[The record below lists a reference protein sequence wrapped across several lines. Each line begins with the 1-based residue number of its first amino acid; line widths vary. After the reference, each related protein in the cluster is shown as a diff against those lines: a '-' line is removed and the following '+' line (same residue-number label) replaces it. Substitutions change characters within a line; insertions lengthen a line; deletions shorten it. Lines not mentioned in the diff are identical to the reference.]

1 MWMALLCLLLL
12 CSHYAVAQ
20 DGGCNPSPPSTLFS
34 SGPPEKLY
42 DNKVPKLNAQPNI
55 LQPII
60 GGQRTDIW
68 AMFSAAQL
76 RQHGLWCQ
84 VREED
89 TNNMPND
96 NVGNWYYPSTEGY
109 TLLTNTTTDGTPYQS
124 LKCTN
129 QIGLVVDGD
138 LTNYHSTRVL
148 WSATL
153 LSLTCKKKRTTLQ
166 CIQIKS
172 SIITVSFIISI
183 VTVIYQSYLSL
194 CAHSWSNSR
203 SNYERLHT
211 LIARQWSKCCVHSY
225 FHCYVWTPIS
235 CLLYLQWSRFF

>member
-34 SGPPEKLY
+34 SGPQEKLY

-96 NVGNWYYPSTEGY
+96 NVGNWYYPSTDGY

-138 LTNYHSTRVL
+138 LTNYQGIVK
-148 WSATL
+148 
-153 LSLTCKKKRTTLQ
+153 CNTTLPNLQ
-166 CIQIKS
+166 KEENYFAVYTNKIFNNYCEFYNLNCYS
-172 SIITVSFIISI
+172 HLSIIFVSLRTQL
-183 VTVIYQSYLSL
+183 VQ
-194 CAHSWSNSR
+194 
-203 SNYERLHT
+203 
-211 LIARQWSKCCVHSY
+211 
-225 FHCYVWTPIS
+225 
-235 CLLYLQWSRFF
+235 

>member
-96 NVGNWYYPSTEGY
+96 NVGNWYYPSTDGY

-138 LTNYHSTRVL
+138 LTNYQGIVK
-148 WSATL
+148 
-153 LSLTCKKKRTTLQ
+153 CNTTLPNLHKEENYFAVYTNEIFNNY
-166 CIQIKS
+166 CEFYNLNCYS
-172 SIITVSFIISI
+172 HFSI
-183 VTVIYQSYLSL
+183 VFVSL
-194 CAHSWSNSR
+194 R
-203 SNYERLHT
+203 TQLV
-211 LIARQWSKCCVHSY
+211 Q
-225 FHCYVWTPIS
+225 
-235 CLLYLQWSRFF
+235 

>member
-34 SGPPEKLY
+34 SGPQEKLY

-129 QIGLVVDGD
+129 QIGLVVDDD
-138 LTNYHSTRVL
+138 LTNYQGIVK
-148 WSATL
+148 
-153 LSLTCKKKRTTLQ
+153 CNTTLPNLQ
-166 CIQIKS
+166 KEENYFAVYTNKIFNNYCEFYNLNCYSQ
-172 SIITVSFIISI
+172 F
-183 VTVIYQSYLSL
+183 YQLYLSL

-211 LIARQWSKCCVHSY
+211 LIARQ
-225 FHCYVWTPIS
+225 
-235 CLLYLQWSRFF
+235 